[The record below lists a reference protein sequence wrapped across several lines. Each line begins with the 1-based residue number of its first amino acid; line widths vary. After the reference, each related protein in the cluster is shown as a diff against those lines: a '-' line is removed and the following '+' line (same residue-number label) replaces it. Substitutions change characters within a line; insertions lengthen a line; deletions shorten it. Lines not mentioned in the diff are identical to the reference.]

1 MNNKMKKRILFPATF
16 ATLIFF
22 FVQTAL
28 PQQKTDFS
36 KNGEIHQ
43 QVIQSWDNHY
53 RDYFASEIRRRLFEA
68 GDVYVLYD
76 IQIGGLQSFVEMTRR
91 CKDTKQISELVDL
104 LNPVFSALKPISDSD
119 KSTGWICTG
128 GQICKD
134 YKLTG
139 NEVTLCSSQYLGL
152 IGAVA
157 TSVEENIPARRRTDA
172 EKAFLAN
179 TYSTIA
185 IHLNRW
191 LSDRFL
197 ASVDRRMQL
206 TPENIK
212 NGSSSSFFTDKE
224 LWFLTALSDLSALHG
239 KGIKP
244 ASEDGKAA
252 FEALQNKKKAIH
264 KTFDF
269 FMARTSLSPT
279 ANGMRADLDR
289 GFWRLFEDNRYAAY
303 TGSLSPVTW
312 IEDGNGKWEM
322 KTQVP
327 WDSSYIAKDAAWDI
341 SHARRLVPALETFAR
356 NGKYIRT
363 VWDYKNPAF
372 DPIALRQAFANQI
385 VEKIWNKDMNYPLF
399 SNFWSGDNGWYRV
412 AYAAKETG
420 RRFPGYAPYG
430 LSISIADGGYPI
442 WGSFHPALNAIFKHI
457 FEMSKADDAETKSF
471 VSQHYRR
478 LFGSS
483 RNRGSAKSFPSLSF
497 FADMVELDAAAGG
510 R

>member
-1 MNNKMKKRILFPATF
+1 MKKLLNTFLPYLVIFCILS
-16 ATLIFF
+16 
-22 FVQTAL
+22 TAASS
-28 PQQKTDFS
+28 QAKTDFS
-36 KNGEIHQ
+36 KKGEIHA
-43 QVIQSWDNHY
+43 QVIQSWNTYY
-53 RDYFASEIRRRLFEA
+53 RDHFASEIKKRLFEN

-104 LNPVFSALKPISDSD
+104 LNPVFSALKPLPNTDN
-119 KSTGWICTG
+119 STGWICTG
-128 GQICKD
+128 GQTCRD

-139 NEVTLCSSQYLGL
+139 NEVILCSSQYLGL

-157 TSVEENIPARRRTDA
+157 TSVEENIPARKRTEA
-172 EKAFLAN
+172 EKSFLAN
-179 TYSTIA
+179 TYGTMA

-197 ASVDRRMQL
+197 ASVDKRIQL
-206 TPENIK
+206 TPDDIK
-212 NGSSSSFFTDKE
+212 NGSSASFFTDKE
-224 LWFLTALSDLSALHG
+224 LWFLTALSDLAALHG

-244 ASEDGKAA
+244 ATEDGKAA
-252 FEALQNKKKAIH
+252 FAALQNKKKDIE

-279 ANGMRADLDR
+279 DKGMMADLDK
-289 GFWRLFEDNRYAAY
+289 GFWRLFADNRYAAY
-303 TGSLSPVTW
+303 TGNLSPVTW
-312 IEDGNGKWEM
+312 TEDGNGKWEM

-327 WDSSYIAKDAAWDI
+327 WDSAYIAKNAGWDI

-356 NGKYIRT
+356 NGKYIKT

-372 DPIALRQAFANQI
+372 DPIALREAFANQI
-385 VEKIWNKDMNYPLF
+385 VETIWNKDMNYPLF

-430 LSISIADGGYPI
+430 LTISIADGGYPI
-442 WGSFHPALNAIFKHI
+442 WGTFHPTLNALFKNI
-457 FEMSKADDAETKSF
+457 FEMSKAEDATTKSF
-471 VSQHYRR
+471 VSQHYQR
-478 LFGSS
+478 LFGSKNKS
-483 RNRGSAKSFPSLSF
+483 SAQSSPSLSF
-497 FADMVELDAAAGG
+497 LADLVELDAAAGS